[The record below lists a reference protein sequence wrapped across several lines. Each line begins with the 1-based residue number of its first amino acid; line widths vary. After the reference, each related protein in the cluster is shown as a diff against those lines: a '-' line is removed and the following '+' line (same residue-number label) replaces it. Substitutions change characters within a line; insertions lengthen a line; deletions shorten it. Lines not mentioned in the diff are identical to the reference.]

1 MKKQTLAALSLSF
14 ALVLGAALV
23 SGCGDDDPA
32 VTGGPIDGT
41 WLVTSLTCD
50 GAAQPIGTFTLKVDN
65 TAGTFV
71 QQFAP
76 NCIANLDEDYAYPDA
91 QTFSINAKTIDCTP
105 NTGCSA
111 IFGGADCPPL
121 PPKTDFTYARNG
133 KTLTFSRTASLPSD
147 PCPTGQKVEFVMEQQ

>member
-1 MKKQTLAALSLSF
+1 MTKKQTSKLLLSLALLLTVGLAA
-14 ALVLGAALV
+14 
-23 SGCGDDDPA
+23 GCGDDDPA

-76 NCIANLDEDYAYPDA
+76 NCIANLAEDYSYPDDK
-91 QTFSINAKTIDCTP
+91 TFSISAKTIDCNP

-121 PPKTDFTYARNG
+121 PPKTDFTYTRSG
-133 KTLTFSRTASLPSD
+133 KTLTFSRTASSPPIPARPASRSSS
-147 PCPTGQKVEFVMEQQ
+147 